1 MSDNE
6 FVETPPETT
15 AAGFGRRVQL
25 SLQGVQYDLHHW
37 SQLPPVRDGAP
48 ALRCARYVATRNQ
61 RGPYL
66 GFVLFVFLLLL
77 CISIAVR
84 SGRRR

>member
-1 MSDNE
+1 MSQDHPNARAL
-6 FVETPPETT
+6 T
-15 AAGFGRRVQL
+15 AADLGRRIQL

-37 SQLPPVRDGAP
+37 SQLPPVRNGEP
-48 ALRCARYVATRNQ
+48 ALRCARYVVTRNQ

-66 GFVLFVFLLLL
+66 SFVLFVLLLLL

-84 SGRRR
+84 SGRCR

>member
-1 MSDNE
+1 MSDDA
-6 FVETPPETT
+6 VETPPDT
-15 AAGFGRRVQL
+15 AGDFGRRIKL

-37 SQLPPVRDGAP
+37 SQLPPVRDGAS
-48 ALRCARYVATRNQ
+48 ALRCARYVATRNE

-66 GFVLFVFLLLL
+66 AFVLFVVLVLL

-84 SGRRR
+84 SGRR